1 MRKILNTLYV
11 TSPDRYLSLD
21 GQNIVVKEEKK
32 EIARFP
38 MHNFEAIVTF
48 GYTGASPALMGAC
61 AEKGID
67 LTFMTRS
74 GKFLATVVGE
84 SKGNVVLRKQ
94 QYRISD
100 DETESLKIARNMII
114 GKVYN
119 SRWVLE
125 RAKRDHPMRVD
136 VDALTNASNFI
147 QGELQKLPD
156 AESLDSVRG
165 IEGSVASEYFSVFDE
180 LILQNKDDFY
190 FRSRNKRPPLDN
202 VNALLSF
209 VYSMLAKMCGYALS
223 SAGLDPYVGF
233 LHTDRPGRASLA
245 LDLMEEFRSVYAD
258 RFVLTLINKRIIEGS
273 DFVRQENGAVVLKD
287 TARKELLAEWQ
298 RKKQEEITHPFLEQK
313 VPWGLVPFAQAMLLA
328 RYIRGDLDE
337 YPPFLWK

>member
-1 MRKILNTLYV
+1 
-11 TSPDRYLSLD
+11 
-21 GQNIVVKEEKK
+21 
-32 EIARFP
+32 
-38 MHNFEAIVTF
+38 
-48 GYTGASPALMGAC
+48 
-61 AEKGID
+61 
-67 LTFMTRS
+67 
-74 GKFLATVVGE
+74 
-84 SKGNVVLRKQ
+84 
-94 QYRISD
+94 
-100 DETESLKIARNMII
+100 
-114 GKVYN
+114 
-119 SRWVLE
+119 
-125 RAKRDHPMRVD
+125 MRVD

-223 SAGLDPYVGF
+223 SVGLDPYVGF

-273 DFVRQENGAVVLKD
+273 DFVKQENGAVVLKD

>member
-48 GYTGASPALMGAC
+48 AYTGASPALMGAC

-67 LTFMTRS
+67 LTFMTGS

-100 DETESLKIARNMII
+100 DESESLKIARNMII

-136 VDALTNASNFI
+136 VEALANASNFI

-156 AESLDSVRG
+156 AESLDSIRG

-223 SAGLDPYVGF
+223 SVGLDPYVGF

-273 DFVRQENGAVVLKD
+273 DFVKQENGAVVLKD
-287 TARKELLAEWQ
+287 TARSALLAEWQ
-298 RKKQEEITHPFLEQK
+298 RKKQEEITHPFLQQK
-313 VPWGLVPFAQAMLLA
+313 LPWGLVPFAQAMLLA

>member
-67 LTFMTRS
+67 LTFMTGS

-100 DETESLKIARNMII
+100 DESESLKISRNMII

-136 VDALTNASNFI
+136 VEALANASNFI

-156 AESLDSVRG
+156 AESLDSIRG

-223 SAGLDPYVGF
+223 SVGLDPYVGF

-273 DFVRQENGAVVLKD
+273 DFVKQENGAVVLKD
-287 TARKELLAEWQ
+287 TARSALLAEWQ
-298 RKKQEEITHPFLEQK
+298 RKKQEEITHPFLQQK
-313 VPWGLVPFAQAMLLA
+313 LPWGLVPFAQAMLLA

>member
-48 GYTGASPALMGAC
+48 GYTGASPALIGAC

-223 SAGLDPYVGF
+223 SVGLDPYVGF

-273 DFVRQENGAVVLKD
+273 DFVKQENGAVVLKD

>member
-11 TSPDRYLSLD
+11 TTPDRYLSLD

-125 RAKRDHPMRVD
+125 RAKRDHTMRVD

-223 SAGLDPYVGF
+223 SVGLDPYMGF

-245 LDLMEEFRSVYAD
+245 LDLMEEFRSIYAD
-258 RFVLTLINKRIIEGS
+258 RFVLTLINKRIIEGR
-273 DFVRQENGAVVLKD
+273 DFVKQENGAVVLKD

>member
-223 SAGLDPYVGF
+223 SVGLDPYVGF

-245 LDLMEEFRSVYAD
+245 LDLMEEFRSIYAD
-258 RFVLTLINKRIIEGS
+258 RFVLTLINKRIIEGR
-273 DFVRQENGAVVLKD
+273 DFVKQENGAVVLKD

-313 VPWGLVPFAQAMLLA
+313 IPWGLVPFAQAMLLA